1 VKAARP
7 PAALALA
14 LLAAL
19 PGACKSGERPAD
31 RPAEKKEEAPPP
43 PEDAAAM
50 EVEREELSAEELP
63 PPPPVPRA
71 PRGLPPTPSPPHN
84 PTTPARVELGRLLFF
99 EPALSAGRAMA
110 CSTCHQPEHGWA
122 DPQPRSRVAS
132 GQPNLRHTPSL
143 WNAAYQRDWGW
154 DGGMPT
160 LEAHILSHW
169 KGQMGGQPDQVA
181 AALGSSRGYAA
192 RFQRAFGAGGDP
204 AAAEPS
210 RERIAEAL
218 AAFVRTLRSGD
229 SPWDQ
234 REAGVTGAVS
244 GDAIAGARVF
254 NERAGCAT
262 CHLPPLYS
270 DRGYHD
276 RGVDQSQLDPGRARI
291 TADAR
296 DQGAFRTPTLRGLV
310 YTAPYFHDGSAGT
323 LEAAVDHELVR
334 SQVQLTAE
342 ERQQL
347 LAFLRALSPE
357 VRPAEAPEL
366 PRIP

>member
-1 VKAARP
+1 GRPGGRLHAAGADRGAVGARPGPDRAREGARRKRPAGARRGAAARGRGGGVKAARP

-110 CSTCHQPEHGWA
+110 CSTCHQPG
-122 DPQPRSRVAS
+122 
-132 GQPNLRHTPSL
+132 L
-143 WNAAYQRDWGW
+143 WNAAYRRDWGW

-160 LEAHILSHW
+160 RAAHILSHW

-218 AAFVRTLRSGD
+218 AAF
-229 SPWDQ
+229 
-234 REAGVTGAVS
+234 
-244 GDAIAGARVF
+244 
-254 NERAGCAT
+254 
-262 CHLPPLYS
+262 
-270 DRGYHD
+270 
-276 RGVDQSQLDPGRARI
+276 
-291 TADAR
+291 
-296 DQGAFRTPTLRGLV
+296 
-310 YTAPYFHDGSAGT
+310 
-323 LEAAVDHELVR
+323 
-334 SQVQLTAE
+334 
-342 ERQQL
+342 
-347 LAFLRALSPE
+347 
-357 VRPAEAPEL
+357 
-366 PRIP
+366 